1 MNFPYKVLQ
10 RRSYFETRSYSHF
23 ELGGPVGELGSHVLS
38 LRLFEILEMQLDHLI
53 MQVTRQE
60 GIRPIILPAIIL
72 STSFQNS

>member
-1 MNFPYKVLQ
+1 VKWLARIQFD
-10 RRSYFETRSYSHF
+10 
-23 ELGGPVGELGSHVLS
+23 ELGSHVLS
-38 LRLFEILEMQLDHLI
+38 FRLFEILEMQLDHLI